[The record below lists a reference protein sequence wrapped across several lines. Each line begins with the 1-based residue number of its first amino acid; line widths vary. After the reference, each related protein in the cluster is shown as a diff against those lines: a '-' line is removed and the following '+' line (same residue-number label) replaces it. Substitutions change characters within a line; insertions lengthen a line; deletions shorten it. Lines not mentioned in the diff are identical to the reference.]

1 MTRLTIRVSLVI
13 VCAASPVEAIAQ
25 TWAGWSFHWENDT
38 WVLPDLGSDDA
49 FTNGIRLVLGRDH
62 SDNIKVAGLG
72 DFGKVWASLF
82 TRDRDYDVTSALAIG
97 QNFFTPRSITEF
109 EPDSTDRPYAGLTYV
124 GWRYDATRRL
134 RIVNQVPADK
144 QHQVQHSI
152 ELDFGVLGQGAGARL
167 LQAGVHSVIT
177 THRIPKGWSSQ
188 IQNSFAASLFYMF
201 RSRWANRL
209 WGSLQSDITFRSG
222 GMLGTTQIY
231 PMAGLT
237 LRLGRGFSGF
247 PGLLG
252 RNTAVAPRELDTAQ
266 GRHTVELGVTGGV
279 EGRYMAHNAF
289 VEGAFGSRGNPGVA
303 PERCLGELRLGL
315 FLRILDVRLDYTYV
329 RRSPEVAG
337 EGPSKGAIDG
347 YGSVSV
353 AYEPGPETFDCGCI
367 QDFFAETLPSWFS
380 GFYLE
385 VGFGDEIGSGGAATY
400 RKNVMRGAVGRHLW
414 KDLDIGFERSGVG
427 REFNRPVTAGLDHQD
442 RMLYLSAITLRYRPW
457 GGRFGPFDL
466 HFRGG
471 RGFSATNEVELTPAA
486 TGVRTTPCPPRFTLH
501 QPTHSL
507 NKSYCNRQ
515 ENGRGWLAGAG
526 LALRPVGAE
535 LGILLDVLIADVN
548 AGIDSSFWGW
558 TLGMRWTPN

>member
-1 MTRLTIRVSLVI
+1 MTRFTIRVSLI
-13 VCAASPVEAIAQ
+13 IACAASPVETIAQ

-38 WVLPDLGSDDA
+38 WVLPGLGSDDA

-62 SDNIKVAGLG
+62 RDHIKLLFFW
-72 DFGKVWASLF
+72 DFAEEVWAPRF
-82 TRDRDYDVTSALAIG
+82 ATGKPYDVTSALAIG

-109 EPDSTDRPYAGLTYV
+109 EPDSTDRPYAGFAYI

-152 ELDFGVLGQGAGARL
+152 EFDLGVLGQGAGARL
-167 LQAGVHSVIT
+167 IQAGVHSVIT

-188 IQNSFAASLFYMF
+188 IRNTIGASLFYMY
-201 RSRWANRL
+201 RSRWANR
-209 WGSLQSDITFRSG
+209 WRRVEGDITFRVG
-222 GMLGTTQIY
+222 GMLGTTQVY

-247 PGLLG
+247 PSLLG
-252 RNTAVAPRELDTAQ
+252 RNTAVAQSQRQA
-266 GRHTVELGVTGGV
+266 VEFGVSGGV

-289 VEGAFGSRGNPGVA
+289 VEGALGSRRHPGVA
-303 PERCLGELRLGL
+303 RKRGLGELGLGL

-329 RRSPEVAG
+329 MRSPEVAG
-337 EGPSKGAIDG
+337 EGPSKGVTDG
-347 YGSVSV
+347 YGSVAV
-353 AYEPGPETFDCGCI
+353 AYEPGPETFDCDCI

-385 VGFGDEIGSGGAATY
+385 AGFGSEIGIGEADTY

-414 KDLDIGFERSGVG
+414 KDLDIGIERSGVG
-427 REFNRPVTAGLDHQD
+427 REFIRPLATGMDHKD
-442 RMLYLSAITLRYRPW
+442 RMLYLTALTLRYRPW
-457 GGRFGPFDL
+457 GGRFGPLDL
-466 HFRGG
+466 HVRGG
-471 RGFSATNEVELTPAA
+471 WGFSAKNEVELTPPT
-486 TGVRTTPCPPRFTLH
+486 TGVRTAPCPADFTLH
-501 QPTHSL
+501 QPDHSL
-507 NKSYCNRQ
+507 DKEYCNLQ
-515 ENGRGWLAGAG
+515 EKRRVGWLAGAG

-535 LGILLDVLIADVN
+535 LGIHFDLLIADVN
-548 AGIDSSFWGW
+548 VGIEPSFLGW